1 MYKSEFDDFK
11 NLHTWTF
18 FSEAQFRKSK
28 VYNII
33 IKMGTW
39 QAYLTQFIVF
49 FSKMETIDI
58 FLLCI
63 TYIEIYNIDIDP
75 KQVLLVFQCR
85 GLALL
90 RAPLIQGRR

>member
-1 MYKSEFDDFK
+1 MYKSEFDGLK
-11 NLHTWTF
+11 STHLNISIQKPNL
-18 FSEAQFRKSK
+18 EK
-28 VYNII
+28 VKCIII

-39 QAYLTQFIVF
+39 QVYLTQFIVF